1 MTKNLYVLPKLTS
14 FTTTIPEE
22 SISCCM
28 MLGKVGYPKPISI
41 SFKVHTGSVGLHAFV
56 IDHSCLPYKN
66 ELTAPGECPA
76 V

>member
-1 MTKNLYVLPKLTS
+1 
-14 FTTTIPEE
+14 
-22 SISCCM
+22 M

-66 ELTAPGECPA
+66 ELTTPGECPA